1 MAINVEPL
9 NMMKS
14 TILVSVAVIL
24 SLATAPLLRA
34 QGNDPATNAARQ
46 GSEAAK
52 NGDWD
57 KAVDSFR
64 KAANMNGKWHHD
76 LEAALQHRGL
86 AYLKDNKFPEAIADF
101 SAALKLN
108 PRDTAILER
117 RAYVEMKVNDFD
129 KALADYSEAMKI
141 NPKEVRYYNLRGYI
155 YELKSDVKNSMADTD
170 YVLKADPNNAEAK
183 ARKDRLNK
191 ILAVQATLPGAT
203 PIAAPPQ
210 TPRPKPT
217 PKKPSQ

>member
-1 MAINVEPL
+1 
-9 NMMKS
+9 MKS
-14 TILVSVAVIL
+14 TTLLSFTVVL
-24 SLATAPLLRA
+24 SLAAAPLLRA

-46 GSEAAK
+46 GAEAAK

-64 KAANMNGKWHHD
+64 KAAGMNGKWHHD
-76 LEAALQHRGL
+76 LGNALQHRGL

-101 SAALKLN
+101 SEALKLN

-155 YELKSDVKNSMADTD
+155 YELKNDVKNSMADTD
-170 YVLKADPNNAEAK
+170 HVLKMDPNNAEAM

-191 ILAVQATLPGAT
+191 VLAVQATLPGAT
-203 PIAAPPQ
+203 PIPAPPQ
-210 TPRPKPT
+210 TP
-217 PKKPSQ
+217 KPSPTRKK